1 LLSLDTGLIYLILDG
16 VCGVVGFF
24 MLASFVLLIG
34 VFFVFEDFSYLIVY
48 NWDLEVVRLLLML
61 VLGIIV
67 LSLSFTT

>member
-1 LLSLDTGLIYLILDG
+1 
-16 VCGVVGFF
+16 
-24 MLASFVLLIG
+24 MLASFVLLTG
-34 VFFVFEDFSYLIVY
+34 VFFVFEGFSYLIVY

>member
-1 LLSLDTGLIYLILDG
+1 LDTGLIYLILDG
-16 VCGVVGFF
+16 VWDVVGFF
-24 MLASFVLLIG
+24 MLASFVLLTG
-34 VFFVFEDFSYLIVY
+34 VFLVFEGFSYLIVY